1 MTDIKNSSI
10 FSELTEDKFKIM
22 IKYTVPA
29 LLEPIFEK
37 FPDRVALSF
46 VGETPI
52 TYGQLKEQSGKVA
65 SLLASFGIR
74 KGDKVA
80 ILSANMPN
88 WGIAFFGISWM
99 GAVTVPILPDFS
111 AQEVKTILD
120 HSESKV
126 LFVSEGLYHKI
137 ENIQLEGVEKI
148 FLLDNFATIPVGA
161 KVKDLPRPEG
171 SGLAEMVPVSESAA
185 EEEDLACI
193 IYTSGTTGNSKGVML
208 TQKNISWTGKQA
220 YTMQAVNE
228 NDRFL
233 SILPLSHT
241 YENTLGLLLPM
252 FHGASVFYLRKP
264 PTAPVL
270 LPALQAVRPTMMLSV
285 PLVIEKIFK
294 GKIYPALQKSPVT
307 RTLYKLPPMRKLL
320 HRVAGKKLMTTFGGE
335 IHFFGIGGAKL
346 DGTVERFLKEAK
358 FPYAIGYGL
367 TETSPLLAG
376 TTPQTPRVG
385 STGSA
390 LQGVK
395 LRLADADPDTGEG
408 EIQAQGPNVMR
419 GYYKSPEATAA
430 VFTPD
435 GWFRTGD
442 LGSFDKDGY
451 LRIKGRIK
459 NMIVGASG
467 ENIYPEEI
475 ESVINRMG
483 FVLESLVMEKKGKL
497 VALIHLNMDEIEHH
511 FQGWKNDAEV
521 FSEKIGHR
529 KDEILKEIHE
539 KVNAQVNKFS
549 KLSQVFFHKEPFEKT
564 PTQKIKRFLYHKDN

>member
-1 MTDIKNSSI
+1 
-10 FSELTEDKFKIM
+10 
-22 IKYTVPA
+22 
-29 LLEPIFEK
+29 
-37 FPDRVALSF
+37 LSF
-46 VGETPI
+46 VGETPV
-52 TYGQLKEQSGKVA
+52 TYGQLKDQSGKVA
-65 SLLASFGIR
+65 SLLASCGIS

-88 WGIAFFGISWM
+88 WGVAFFGISRI

-111 AQEVKTILD
+111 PYEVKTILD

-137 ENIQLEGVEKI
+137 ENVQLEGIEKI
-148 FLLDNFATIPVGA
+148 FLLDTFSAIPVGSN
-161 KVKDLPRPEG
+161 VKDLASNKV
-171 SGLAEMVPVSESAA
+171 SGLTGRVPVSESAA

-193 IYTSGTTGNSKGVML
+193 IYTSGTTGSSKGVML

-220 YTMQAVNE
+220 YTMQPVNE

-252 FHGASVFYLRKP
+252 FHGASVYYLRKP

-270 LPALQAVRPTMMLSV
+270 LPALQVIKPTIMLSV

-307 RTLYKLPPMRKLL
+307 RTLYKVPPMRKLL
-320 HRVAGKKLMTTFGGE
+320 HRVAGKKLMKTFGGE

-346 DGTVERFLKEAK
+346 DRTVERFLLEAG

-395 LRLADADPDTGEG
+395 LRLADVDPDTGEG

-483 FVLESLVMEKKGKL
+483 YVMESLVMEKKGKL
-497 VALIHLNMDEIEHH
+497 VALIHLNMDEIEHQYQAMKH
-511 FQGWKNDAEV
+511 DAEV
-521 FSEKIGHR
+521 FSDKIGKR
-529 KDEILKEIHE
+529 KDEILKEIHD

-564 PTQKIKRFLYHKDN
+564 PTQKIKRFLYHKDQ

>member
-1 MTDIKNSSI
+1 
-10 FSELTEDKFKIM
+10 M

-29 LLEPIFEK
+29 MLEPMFEK
-37 FPDRVALSF
+37 FSDRTALTF
-46 VGETPI
+46 VGETPY
-52 TYGQLKEQSGKVA
+52 TYSQVKENTVLIAGMLS
-65 SLLASFGIR
+65 SFGIS

-88 WGIAFFGISWM
+88 WGVAFFGISWM
-99 GAVTVPILPDFS
+99 GGIAVPILPDFHT
-111 AQEVKTILD
+111 QEIKTILE
-120 HSESKV
+120 HSESKI

-137 ENIQLEGVEKI
+137 ENETLPGIEKI
-148 FLLDNFATIPVGA
+148 ILLDRISVIPAGT
-161 KVKDLPRPEG
+161 KTKDLQSLAPVDL
-171 SGLAEMVPVSESAA
+171 SGVPPFGDSVA
-185 EEEDLACI
+185 EEDELATI
-193 IYTSGTTGNSKGVML
+193 IYTSGTTGSSKGVML
-208 TQKNISWTGKQA
+208 TQKNIAWTGKQA
-220 YTMQAVNE
+220 YTMQPVNE

-241 YENTLGLLLPM
+241 YENTLGLLLPL
-252 FHGASVFYLRKP
+252 FHGASVYYLRKP

-270 LPALQAVRPTMMLSV
+270 LPALKEVQPTKVLSV

-294 GKIYPALQKSPVT
+294 GKIYPEFQKSPVV
-307 RTLYKLPPMRKLL
+307 RTLYKFPPMRKLL
-320 HRVAGKKLMTTFGGE
+320 HRVAGKKLMKTFGGK
-335 IHFFGIGGAKL
+335 IDFFGVGGAKL

-376 TTPQTPRVG
+376 TTPSTPRVG
-385 STGSA
+385 STGQA

-395 LRLADADPDTGEG
+395 LRLADVDPVTQEG

-419 GYYKSPEATAA
+419 GYYKAPEITAS
-430 VFTPD
+430 VFTED
-435 GWFRTGD
+435 GWFKTGD

-475 ESVINRMG
+475 ESVINKMRY
-483 FVLESLVMEKKGKL
+483 VLESLVVEKKGKL
-497 VALIHLNMDEIEHH
+497 VALIHLNMEEIENH
-511 FQGWKNDAEV
+511 FQGWKHDAEA

-529 KDEILKEIHE
+529 KDEILKEIQE

-549 KLSQVFFHKEPFEKT
+549 KLQQVLFHKDPFEKT
-564 PTQKIKRFLYHKDN
+564 PIQKIKRFLYHKDN

>member
-1 MTDIKNSSI
+1 
-10 FSELTEDKFKIM
+10 M

-29 LLEPIFEK
+29 LLEPVFEK
-37 FPDRVALSF
+37 YADRIALSF
-46 VGETPI
+46 VGETPM
-52 TYGQLKEQSGKVA
+52 TYGQLKDHSGKVA
-65 SLLASFGIR
+65 SLLASYGVR

-88 WGIAFFGISWM
+88 WGVAFFGISWI

-111 AQEVKTILD
+111 AHEIKTILD

-126 LFVSEGLYHKI
+126 LFVSEGLYHKV

-148 FLLDNFATIPVGA
+148 FLLDNFTEVPIGA
-161 KVKDLPRPEG
+161 KVKDLTNSEG
-171 SGLAEMVPVSESAA
+171 SGLTGMVPVSQSAA

-220 YTMQAVNE
+220 YTMQPVHE

-270 LPALQAVRPTMMLSV
+270 LPALQAVRPTIMLSV

-320 HRVAGKKLMTTFGGE
+320 HRVAGKKLMKTFGGE

-346 DGTVERFLKEAK
+346 DGTVERFLKEAG

-376 TTPQTPRVG
+376 TTPQTPRIG
-385 STGSA
+385 STGTA

-511 FQGWKNDAEV
+511 FQAWKHDAEV
-521 FSEKIGHR
+521 FSEKIGNR

>member
-1 MTDIKNSSI
+1 MV
-10 FSELTEDKFKIM
+10 
-22 IKYTVPA
+22 KYTVPA
-29 LLEPIFEK
+29 QLEPIFEK
-37 FPDRVALSF
+37 FADRVALSF
-46 VGETPI
+46 VGETPM
-52 TYGQLKEQSGKVA
+52 TYGQLKDQSGKVA
-65 SLLASFGIR
+65 SLLASCGIR

-88 WGIAFFGISWM
+88 WGVAFFGISWI

-111 AQEVKTILD
+111 THEVKTILD

-126 LFVSEGLYHKI
+126 LFVSEGLYHKV
-137 ENIQLEGVEKI
+137 EGIQLEGVEKI
-148 FLLDNFATIPVGA
+148 YLLDNFAAVPVGA
-161 KVKDLPRPEG
+161 KVKDLANSEG
-171 SGLAEMVPVSESAA
+171 SGLAGLEPVSESTAA
-185 EEEDLACI
+185 EEDLACI

-220 YTMQAVNE
+220 YTMQPVNE

-270 LPALQAVRPTMMLSV
+270 LPALQVIKPTIMLSV

-320 HRVAGKKLMTTFGGE
+320 HRVAGKKLMKTFGGE
-335 IHFFGIGGAKL
+335 IIFFGIGGAKL
-346 DGTVERFLKEAK
+346 DGTVERFLKEAG

-390 LQGVK
+390 MQGVK

-483 FVLESLVMEKKGKL
+483 YVMESLVMEKKGKL

-511 FQGWKNDAEV
+511 YQAWKTDAEV
-521 FSEKIGHR
+521 FAEKIGQR

-564 PTQKIKRFLYHKDN
+564 PTQKIKRFLYHKDH